1 MGKIGLAFQ
10 TFFKVLFQREAAQ
23 QVEELFRDG
32 TLPKSDTPRVEK
44 LPAATPP
51 ATPKKPIRSEALTLL
66 ATLQRE
72 ARFLDLIQ
80 EPLSQY
86 EDAQVGAA
94 ARDVLR
100 GCSDVLQRLFE
111 IKPVTND
118 SEGSP
123 IEVPAGFD
131 AGVYRLTGNVTGEAP
146 FRGTLT
152 HHGWQATRCQMPEWS
167 GSKQAAMIL
176 APAEV
181 ELK

>member
-1 MGKIGLAFQ
+1 MGRIGLAFQ
-10 TFFKVLFQREAAQ
+10 AFFKVLFQRESAI
-23 QVEELFRDG
+23 QVERLFRDG
-32 TLPKSDTPRVEK
+32 TLPKSDTPASEK
-44 LPAATPP
+44 PAP
-51 ATPKKPIRSEALTLL
+51 ASTAPKPPIRSDALTLL

-80 EPLSQY
+80 EPLTQY

-100 GCSDVLQRLFE
+100 GCNDVLQRIFE
-111 IKPVTND
+111 IQPVTSE
-118 SEGSP
+118 SEGATL
-123 IEVPAGFD
+123 EVPAGFD
-131 AGVYRLTGNVTGEAP
+131 AGVYRLTGNVTGNAP

-152 HHGWQATRCQMPEWS
+152 HHGWQAKRCQMPQWS